1 MIGCPHCRGVD
12 QEDPVTSE
20 GEASDKCEEE
30 SEAGGGA
37 RGEIEIDISSLESNS
52 EVRMD
57 ARRQILEYVTRH
69 TILPLLC

>member
-1 MIGCPHCRGVD
+1 M
-12 QEDPVTSE
+12 TSE

-52 EVRMD
+52 EVS
-57 ARRQILEYVTRH
+57 RH
-69 TILPLLC
+69 MNTIHKTCEVIYIWTGQPLRCIGTCL

>member
-1 MIGCPHCRGVD
+1 MD

-30 SEAGGGA
+30 SEASEAGA

-52 EVRMD
+52 EVR
-57 ARRQILEYVTRH
+57 
-69 TILPLLC
+69 

>member
-1 MIGCPHCRGVD
+1 M
-12 QEDPVTSE
+12 TSE

-52 EVRMD
+52 EVSRLGNYSLRFYRQ
-57 ARRQILEYVTRH
+57 RRNHNVVMAFAYNI
-69 TILPLLC
+69 